1 MSYQNSSSAR
11 DAQFQNLVQN
21 IGSNIQ
27 RIQQNATTI
36 KVMTK
41 CQHEFRLK
49 VYLQKLTSQIGSS
62 VRHHGAQLQQQLHQL
77 NQLTGQLARDSGEQ
91 LHQLSSFLEDGAG
104 DCRRW
109 RLQRD
114 TLQGEF
120 KKALGSFQVAQRE
133 AAEKERENIRY

>member
-1 MSYQNSSSAR
+1 M
-11 DAQFQNLVQN
+11 
-21 IGSNIQ
+21 
-27 RIQQNATTI
+27 
-36 KVMTK
+36 
-41 CQHEFRLK
+41 K
-49 VYLQKLTSQIGSS
+49 VYFQRLTSQIGSS

-91 LHQLSSFLEDGAG
+91 LQQLSSFLEDEAG

-120 KKALGSFQVAQRE
+120 KKALDNFQVAQRE
-133 AAEKERENIRY
+133 AAEKERENIR